1 MDNKRWVVVTGV
13 ILLAGILTSTLF
25 FLQRDDARDR
35 LGESN
40 DQIKELTRR
49 NSELDASLESQINR
63 LSTER
68 DLTAQKRAALTAAE
82 IQTTELKVLLN
93 ERQVEIDSVR
103 IHLQEAG
110 DEITSLKQALASA
123 EIKVTDLKKANGRLE
138 GERITQTARIK
149 LMERELAETGTK
161 IALLEEKIKERDE
174 GAAALELR
182 LERLR
187 ATSAAKEKQ
196 LVESQDKTEALLTEN
211 DGLKKSLAALKASA
225 STLETR
231 LKEMAADHDGLM
243 AQTRALKAEGDDL
256 NERMAEMDTRYREM
270 LTDRD
275 EKISELSSA
284 MVARGERLAEIETDK
299 NNLNAKL
306 EASNRTI
313 TGLRDQLQELI
324 THVPALKG
332 RLEKSLENYQAVQ
345 EDLTEAQAAQA
356 KLEAQQRAMRETYEA
371 LMSGLKQQLDS
382 HEASIEEYR
391 EKLKVTFVDR
401 ILFGFSQ
408 VSISA
413 GGKTAL
419 GQLARALASA
429 PEGKISVIGHADNIP
444 VATKYRSRFP
454 SNWELSSA
462 RAGAVARYLLSQA
475 DLDPS
480 RIEVVG
486 LSRHHPVA
494 DNDTEAGRARN
505 RRVEI
510 ILTPGRYSTPRGET
524 QTNKVTP

>member
-1 MDNKRWVVVTGV
+1 MVAGV
-13 ILLAGILTSTLF
+13 ILLAGILTSATF
-25 FLQRDDARDR
+25 ILQRNDARNQLR
-35 LGESN
+35 GSEG
-40 DQIKELTRR
+40 QIEELKGRI
-49 NSELDASLESQINR
+49 SELNASLENQESR
-63 LSTER
+63 SRTER
-68 DLTAQKRAALTAAE
+68 DLIEQKRAALEAAE
-82 IQTTELKVLLN
+82 FQTTELKSLLK

-110 DEITSLKQALASA
+110 EEIKSLKQELASSEVKLA
-123 EIKVTDLKKANGRLE
+123 DLTEAHGHLK
-138 GERITQTARIK
+138 GERSTQKARIED
-149 LMERELAETGTK
+149 MARELVESGAK
-161 IALLEEKIKERDE
+161 IAMLEAKVKDRDE
-174 GAAALELR
+174 GAAALER
-182 LERLR
+182 ALESLQAR
-187 ATSAAKEKQ
+187 AAVKEQQ
-196 LVESQDKTEALLTEN
+196 LTESQDKAGVLRSEN
-211 DGLKKSLAALKASA
+211 DGLKKELVAVKASI
-225 STLETR
+225 SVLEIR
-231 LKEMAADHDGLM
+231 LKQVADDRDGLM
-243 AQTRALKAEGDDL
+243 THTRALKAEGDDL
-256 NERMAEMDTRYREM
+256 LKRMAEMDARYGEM
-270 LTDRD
+270 LTDRN
-275 EKISELSSA
+275 EKITALSSA
-284 MVARGERLAEIETDK
+284 MAARGEKLAELERDK
-299 NNLNAKL
+299 NNLSANL
-306 EASNRTI
+306 EASSRTI
-313 TGLRDQLQELI
+313 TGLRDQLKELI

-332 RLEKSLENYQAVQ
+332 RLEQSLENYQTVQ

-382 HEASIEEYR
+382 REASIEEYR

-419 GQLARALASA
+419 DQLAKALTSV

-462 RAGAVARYLLSQA
+462 RAGAVARYLLNRA

-486 LSRHHPVA
+486 LSRYHPLA

-510 ILTPGRYSTPRGET
+510 IITPGRHSTL
-524 QTNKVTP
+524 KS